1 MLRLLRLPSQEWAD
15 EPERRTAMVNELSH
29 EAANKSITVVGTLT
43 DEGVECQAM
52 REDKTNKLYKLIPRD
67 KLEGF
72 NNGDHVKVEGTVVE
86 ISFCQQGTT
95 VSISSITRV

>member
-1 MLRLLRLPSQEWAD
+1 MNVKGGMVMANETSQE
-15 EPERRTAMVNELSH
+15 TAS
-29 EAANKSITVVGTLT
+29 KSITVVGTLT

-52 REDKTNKLYKLIPRD
+52 REDKTNKLYTLIPRE

-72 NNGDHVKVEGTVVE
+72 KNGDHVKVEGMIAG

-95 VSISSITRV
+95 INISSITRA